1 MRPSSTLHF
10 GPFYFD
16 GTDDGLWRG
25 PQRCQLTAK
34 ASAVLRYL
42 VEHPNRLVRRTTLMA
57 AVWPDVHV
65 SDWALTTCIRE
76 IRHVLGDVAK
86 APRYIETV
94 HRQGYRFIAPV
105 TVADTLLP
113 LSISEAPPPPLRSA
127 PLAPELSQPPPT
139 AAVPDEEHKLVTVL
153 CGALADAPPL
163 AARLGPERQYRLLQ
177 TIIGLVQEVLH
188 PYGGTLTLATSAGF
202 TAIFGAPLAQE
213 DHARLAVS
221 AALELRQRLHDCPA
235 LRAQLAG
242 EVLAPGMGLHSGLV
256 VVGSLGMTRSDSPR
270 RLESLSTWRR
280 VSSSRLPRPRPRWR
294 RRRGNDYPDDVAA
307 LDGSSVCNEA
317 ATGGASVSWASC
329 FSHTPWIPPP
339 ALVRASTRM
348 VNTTADI
355 DRD

>member
-10 GPFYFD
+10 GPFHLD

-42 VEHPNRLVRRTTLMA
+42 VEYPNRLVRRTTLMA

-86 APRYIETV
+86 APRYIATV

-105 TVADTLLP
+105 TVADTPSP
-113 LSISEAPPPPLRSA
+113 LSVPEAPPPPPRSA
-127 PLAPELSQPPPT
+127 PPAPAVSQSPPT
-139 AAVPDEEHKLVTVL
+139 AAVLDEEHKLVTIL
-153 CGALADAPPL
+153 CCAWANAPPL
-163 AARLGPERQYRLLQ
+163 AARLGPERLYRLLQ

-213 DHARLAVS
+213 DHARRAVS
-221 AALELRQRLHDCPA
+221 VALELH
-235 LRAQLAG
+235 
-242 EVLAPGMGLHSGLV
+242 
-256 VVGSLGMTRSDSPR
+256 
-270 RLESLSTWRR
+270 
-280 VSSSRLPRPRPRWR
+280 
-294 RRRGNDYPDDVAA
+294 
-307 LDGSSVCNEA
+307 
-317 ATGGASVSWASC
+317 
-329 FSHTPWIPPP
+329 
-339 ALVRASTRM
+339 
-348 VNTTADI
+348 
-355 DRD
+355 